1 MPPHAA
7 LLQMLTGKW
16 LSIGISM
23 AARFGVADHLE
34 TGPRTADELAAA
46 TGIHGPSLYRL
57 LRALASVGVFSETE
71 DGRFTNTPLSDLLRS
86 NSKPSV
92 RNMAMMLLDDWHL
105 DIWREAPWTL
115 ATGKAAPFKVW
126 GKQGFERFA
135 EHPED
140 AVNFNNAMTD
150 MSTADSAP
158 TAAAYDFSGF
168 RDIVDVG
175 GGLGMLLSEI
185 LKKTPGLR
193 GILFEMPYFIDKVRA
208 SPLLQPYADRCEVV
222 AGSFF
227 ESVPE
232 ADAYILKHIIHD
244 WDDEKSKAILSTCR
258 KSIRPGG
265 KLLLAE
271 AVVPPRN
278 EPGFVKILDLEMLMI
293 GGLERTE
300 QQYRDLYASAGFR
313 LDRIIP
319 TRGPMQII
327 EGSPV

>member
-1 MPPHAA
+1 M
-7 LLQMLTGKW
+7 LQMLTGKW
-16 LSIGISM
+16 VSIGISM
-23 AARFGVADHLE
+23 AARFGVADELE
-34 TGPRTADELAAA
+34 SGPKTAGELAAA
-46 TGIHGPSLYRL
+46 TKTNGPALYRL
-57 LRALASVGVFSETE
+57 LRALASVGVFSEGE
-71 DGRFTNTPLSDLLRS
+71 DGRFTNTPLSDLLRTDAQ
-86 NSKPSV
+86 PGL
-92 RNMAMMLLDDWHL
+92 RNISMMLLDDWHQ
-105 DIWREAPWTL
+105 DVWRAMPWTVE
-115 ATGKAAPFKVW
+115 TGKPAPLKVW
-126 GKQGFERFA
+126 GKQGFERFT

-158 TAAAYDFSGF
+158 TAAAYDFSRF
-168 RDIVDVG
+168 RDIADVG
-175 GGLGMLLSEI
+175 GGLGLLLSEI

-193 GILFEMPYFIDKVRA
+193 GILFEMPYFIDKVRD
-208 SPLLQPYADRCEVV
+208 SPLLKPYADRCQVV
-222 AGSFF
+222 GGSFF

-244 WDDEKSKAILSTCR
+244 WDDEKSKAILSTLR

-278 EPGFVKILDLEMLMI
+278 EPSFVKILDLEMLMI

-300 QQYRDLYASAGFR
+300 QQYRDLYAAAGFR
-313 LDRIIP
+313 LDRVVP
-319 TRGPMQII
+319 TQGPMQII